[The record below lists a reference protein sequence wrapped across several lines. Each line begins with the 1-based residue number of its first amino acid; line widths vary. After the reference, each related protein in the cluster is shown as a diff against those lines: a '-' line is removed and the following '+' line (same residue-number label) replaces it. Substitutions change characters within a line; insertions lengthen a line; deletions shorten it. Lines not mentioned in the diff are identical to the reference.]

1 MAQISEFLV
10 LLPRPAGVLFY
21 VGRDRKNG
29 PARWGSAAEAVR
41 FDEFEAAA
49 KISRR
54 HRGSHV
60 IGRLANAGGH

>member
-1 MAQISEFLV
+1 MAQVGEFLV

-21 VGRDRKNG
+21 VGRDRRNG

-49 KISRR
+49 KIIE
-54 HRGSHV
+54 GSARAMGLNV
-60 IGRLANAGGH
+60 VEG